1 MSSVGLCGLN
11 LKSSLFRRKS
21 SVIESMRNSTNSSNK
36 KMRRSTSPKKPSKAN
51 NHNDGKEE
59 SMEWSFIGMDQLILM
74 MKVHKKIF
82 VFRDIMDLAPLQTSA
97 SLREMVI
104 TTLKDLQRLYPRII
118 SIKRVS
124 NVKDKSINQG
134 LAYFCEALKSLG
146 ESWLM
151 KNDFKDN
158 NNCKLSIP
166 SCKDSTNMQQ
176 LGETMLATLDCLIKI
191 ASEKFDMMEQDS
203 PRKVFNSSPISDIT
217 SSPLTPKSVLPESM
231 KYNSSPTSCNS
242 TLWSLR
248 MQAIGKLKPIDLK
261 RLSYHMSPQLIETQ
275 NTNIEKE
282 PIIDNENEHKF
293 ENPEKDTVEKLDKT
307 IPTPLPPTPLPPSTT
322 PQLQQSEVIV
332 NMPPPPPPPPAPL
345 SLAMGSVALPPPIP
359 APMPPLSMNIGSAP
373 PPPPPMP
380 HGNGAPPLAP
390 LSLGLGSVALLP
402 PPIPAPP
409 PPLSMNIGSPPPP
422 PPPMPHGNG
431 APPPTPLSLGLASV
445 TLPPQPIPAP
455 PPPLSMKPGSAP
467 APPPPIPRGNGGT
480 APPPPPLGAGRSLRP
495 KATTK
500 LKRSTQLGNL
510 YRTLKGKVEG
520 SSLKGKSSGGRNTS
534 MGAKS
539 NGGKQGMADA
549 LAEMTKRS
557 SYFQQIEE
565 DVQKY
570 TKHILELRCSIT
582 NFKTKEMTELIKFH
596 KDVESVLEKLTDE
609 SQVLSRFEGFP
620 SKKLEAIRMAAA
632 LYNKLDS
639 ILNELQNLNI
649 VTPVTQFLDKVERYF
664 NKIKTELDALERTKD
679 EESKKF
685 KGHNIEF
692 DFYILVKIKEAMVDV
707 SSNCME
713 LALKERRMKNGESNS
728 NGKLLWRAFQ
738 FAFRVYTFAGG
749 HDDRADKLTR
759 ELGQEI
765 ESDPNQVP

>member
-1 MSSVGLCGLN
+1 M
-11 LKSSLFRRKS
+11 K
-21 SVIESMRNSTNSSNK
+21 
-36 KMRRSTSPKKPSKAN
+36 RSTSPKKPSTLPKKPSISSPKKPSISSPRKPLKA
-51 NHNDGKEE
+51 NHNDVKEE

-74 MKVHKKIF
+74 MKLHKKIF

-118 SIKRVS
+118 PVRKVL

-134 LAYFCEALKSLG
+134 LAYLCEALKSLG
-146 ESWLM
+146 ESWLK

-166 SCKDSTNMQQ
+166 SSCKDSTNMQQ

-191 ASEKFDMMEQDS
+191 ASEKFDMMEEDSS
-203 PRKVFNSSPISDIT
+203 PRKVYSPSPISDIT

-242 TLWSLR
+242 TLWSQR
-248 MQAIGKLKPIDLK
+248 MQAVRKLKSIELK

-282 PIIDNENEHKF
+282 LIMDNEKDHKV
-293 ENPEKDTVEKLDKT
+293 ENLQKDTVQKLDKT
-307 IPTPLPPTPLPPSTT
+307 MLPLSPLPPLPPSPHPPSTT
-322 PQLQQSEVIV
+322 PQLQQSELVV
-332 NMPPPPPPPPAPL
+332 NMPSPPPPPAPL

-359 APMPPLSMNIGSAP
+359 APPPPFSMNIGSAP

-380 HGNGAPPLAP
+380 HGNGAPPPAQ
-390 LSLGLGSVALLP
+390 LSLGLGSVALP
-402 PPIPAPP
+402 PPVPAPP
-409 PPLSMNIGSPPPP
+409 PPLSMNFGSPP

-431 APPPTPLSLGLASV
+431 VPLPAPLSQGLCSV
-445 TLPPQPIPAP
+445 ALPPSIPAP
-455 PPPLSMKPGSAP
+455 PPPLSMKPGSGP
-467 APPPPIPRGNGGT
+467 APPPPIPHGNGGA

-495 KATTK
+495 KVTTK
-500 LKRSTQLGNL
+500 LKRSTQLGTL
-510 YRTLKGKVEG
+510 YRNLKGKVEG
-520 SSLKGKSSGGRNTS
+520 SSLKGKSSGGRNAAI
-534 MGAKS
+534 GAKS

-557 SYFQQIEE
+557 SYFLQIEE

-570 TKHILELRCSIT
+570 TKHILELRSSIT
-582 NFKTKEMTELIKFH
+582 NFKTKEMAELIKFH

-632 LYNKLDS
+632 LFNKLDS

-664 NKIKTELDALERTKD
+664 NKIKTELDSLERTKD
-679 EESKKF
+679 EEAKKF

-713 LALKERRMKNGESNS
+713 LALKERLKNVESNS

-749 HDDRADKLTR
+749 HDERADKLTR
-759 ELGQEI
+759 ELAQEI
-765 ESDPNQVP
+765 ESEPNQVP